1 MSTSNKISKVERFA
15 TTDDSLFETMEDAE
29 RHQCVLDLKDFLDTC
44 DIFYTR
50 SSGTVDIE
58 DLYTELSKKP
68 IAMELAR
75 ILYKIATDKDLVE

>member
-1 MSTSNKISKVERFA
+1 MSDKIEKVERFA
-15 TTDDSLFETMEDAE
+15 TTDDALFETMEEAE
-29 RHQCVLDLKDFLDTC
+29 RHQSTLDLKDFLDTC

-58 DLYTELSKKP
+58 DLYQGLAKKP
-68 IAMELAR
+68 VALQLAR